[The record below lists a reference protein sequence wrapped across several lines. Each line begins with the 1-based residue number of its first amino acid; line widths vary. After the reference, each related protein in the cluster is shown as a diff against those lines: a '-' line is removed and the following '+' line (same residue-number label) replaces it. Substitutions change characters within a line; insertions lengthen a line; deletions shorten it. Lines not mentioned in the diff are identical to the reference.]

1 MEEVKKSRNTLDIE
15 VNVDTD
21 KAEVKLER
29 LKKATEGCTKAFEEL
44 GDAIANVGGLLNGN
58 QAEADRIEINT
69 LLGEKKLA
77 ECVRNADRVR
87 GGNF

>member
-1 MEEVKKSRNTLDIE
+1 MEEVKKPRNTLDIE

-29 LKKATEGCTKAFEEL
+29 LKKAIEGCTKAFEEL

-58 QAEADRIEINT
+58 QTEADRIEINT

-87 GGNF
+87 GENF